1 MLLLQ
6 YDSVHLCYLSCMSCL
21 IEFQS
26 NKILK
31 AFSNEWMMTHF
42 IRFLCLPME
51 IHLEIGNISASLTKY
66 LTVRG
71 YQPLPYT

>member
-1 MLLLQ
+1 MPQCCVL
-6 YDSVHLCYLSCMSCL
+6 YLVCL
-21 IEFQS
+21 VLS

-51 IHLEIGNISASLTKY
+51 IHLEIGNSSASLPKN